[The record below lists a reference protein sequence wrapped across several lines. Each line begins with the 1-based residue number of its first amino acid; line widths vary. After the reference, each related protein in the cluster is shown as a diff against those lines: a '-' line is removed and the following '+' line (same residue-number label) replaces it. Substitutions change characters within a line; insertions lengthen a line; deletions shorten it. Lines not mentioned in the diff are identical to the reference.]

1 MLYLQR
7 WWTSRKPGAT
17 SVPYSLHGY
26 LDLSSL
32 LSNLTDGTSFA
43 SLFVEIF
50 PSNKKTGIFRMSDAT
65 IPISAAPPISETSR
79 RQIVWSS
86 VIGTTVEWY
95 DFLIYGTAAALVFN
109 KLFFPSFDPIVGTI
123 AAFGSYAVG
132 FLARPLGGI
141 IFGHFGDKIGRK
153 AMLSMTIMIMGIGTF
168 LIGCLPTYGQVGILA
183 PILLI
188 ALRLVQG
195 IGIGGE
201 WGGAV
206 LMVVESVPDKQRGFF
221 GSLVQL
227 GYPLGVILSIGAF
240 AWATTLPE
248 ADFLSWG
255 WRLPFL
261 ASAILVVIGLF
272 IRLRLQ
278 ETPAFTKVQRDH
290 AVARMPVMEIL
301 TQHTKTF
308 ITAVGLKVSEIAYV
322 SIVTVFS
329 ISYVTTKLGM
339 PRSVIL
345 NGILYA
351 AIIELFTIPLFG
363 WLSDKYGRKT
373 LFTIACIFS
382 IGFAFPMF
390 WLFETRDPMLISFTV
405 AIAMSLGQGIMF
417 GTGAAWMSEL
427 FDARLRYTGAS
438 LGFQVGA
445 ALSGG
450 FTPLIAA
457 ALLASFGATWPISVY
472 LIVLACIT
480 LTAVYFARETAG
492 VKIS

>member
-1 MLYLQR
+1 
-7 WWTSRKPGAT
+7 
-17 SVPYSLHGY
+17 
-26 LDLSSL
+26 
-32 LSNLTDGTSFA
+32 
-43 SLFVEIF
+43 
-50 PSNKKTGIFRMSDAT
+50 MSDA
-65 IPISAAPPISETSR
+65 IISVTNYQSLTDSSR
-79 RQIVWSS
+79 RRIVWSS

-132 FLARPLGGI
+132 FLARPLGGA
-141 IFGHFGDKIGRK
+141 IFGHFGDKLGRK
-153 AMLSMTIMIMGIGTF
+153 AMLAMTILIMGIGTF
-168 LIGCLPTYGQVGILA
+168 LIGCLPTYGQIGIWA
-183 PILLI
+183 PIMLV

-206 LMVVESVPDKQRGFF
+206 LMVVESVPDKRRGFF

-227 GYPLGVILSIGAF
+227 GYPLGVISSVGAF

-278 ETPAFTKVQRDH
+278 ETPAFTKVQREH
-290 AVARMPVMEIL
+290 AVAKVPVVEVL

-308 ITAVGLKVSEIAYV
+308 FTAVGLKVSEIAYV
-322 SIVTVFS
+322 SVVTVFS
-329 ISYVTTKLGM
+329 ISYVTGQLGL

-345 NGILYA
+345 NGILIA
-351 AIIELFTIPLFG
+351 AFIELFTIPLFG
-363 WLSDKYGRKT
+363 YLSDKYGRKR
-373 LFTIACIFS
+373 LFTAACLFS
-382 IGFAFPMF
+382 IVFAFPMF
-390 WLFETRDPMLISFTV
+390 WLFQTKDPTLIAITV
-405 AIAMSLGQGIMF
+405 AIALSFGQGIMF

-457 ALLASFGATWPISVY
+457 ALLAWSGGTWPIAIY

-480 LTAVYFARETAG
+480 LTATYAAKETAG
-492 VKIS
+492 VKIG